1 MTTDVNGISAATVTR
16 SGDSNLLRFA
26 AEPQSMWRN
35 VLGTAATAA
44 GRLMGGV
51 ANTATSAVGIEPQY
65 ASLIQEQIHQQTQM
79 QLVSLVSNV
88 EKSKHET
95 QMSAIRNVRAG

>member
-1 MTTDVNGISAATVTR
+1 M
-16 SGDSNLLRFA
+16 SGDISGIPSASWARLGDSSLLRYA
-26 AEPQSMWRN
+26 PEPQSAWRS
-35 VLGTAATAA
+35 VLGTAASAA
-44 GRLMGGV
+44 GSVFQGVSGG
-51 ANTATSAVGIEPQY
+51 SSLGIEPQY